1 MPRRLQPH
9 PVRIDYVRLAV
20 VGDLLDFAFVEITL
34 HLATINPLRFPGK
47 LMTMLI
53 S

>member
-1 MPRRLQPH
+1 MPRRSQPH

-20 VGDLLDFAFVEITL
+20 VGELLDFAFVEIRSTSPPS
-34 HLATINPLRFPGK
+34 IPFGFPGK
-47 LMTMLI
+47 LMTLLI

>member
-1 MPRRLQPH
+1 MPRRSQPH

-20 VGDLLDFAFVEITL
+20 VGELLDFAFVEITL
-34 HLATINPLRFPGK
+34 HLATINPLRLPGK